1 MKKWECIVCGWIYDE
16 SKGWPEDGI
25 EPGTA
30 WKDVPEDWLCP
41 DCGVGKE
48 DFEMVELKTPAV
60 AAAASQPSPTAIIP
74 DVDPIVIIGSGLAA
88 YNLAKEFRK
97 LDSLT
102 PLMMISRDD
111 GSLYYKPNLSAGLT
125 QKKSP
130 DGLVMSYAPTVAT
143 DLSLTLKT
151 LSEVSKIDPD
161 RKEIHFG
168 NEVHP
173 YSKLVIATGAS
184 SIIPAFAGTA
194 ADLTYAVND
203 LLDYRK
209 YRSALVGKS
218 KVLIIGAGLIG
229 CEFTNDLLN
238 HDMTVEVIEG
248 TDRCM
253 SALLPEA
260 ASRAVERALTDK
272 GARFHFGTRVSAIDK
287 AGEQFTVTLEDGTA
301 LNADLVVSAVGL
313 RANCAL
319 AKDTGLET
327 GRGISVNR
335 YLETSTEDIYAL
347 GDVADVEGQLLMYV
361 EPLLLSAKALA
372 QTLSGTRTA
381 VDYKVMAVAVK
392 TPACPIIVATP
403 PAHITGE
410 WDVFEDGNN
419 VEAVFRDSNGEIAGF
434 ALTGEATKQKKELE
448 QNLPKLF
455 T

>member
-1 MKKWECIVCGWIYDE
+1 MTQWICLVCGWIYDE
-16 SKGWPEDGI
+16 AKGSPEDGI
-25 EPGTA
+25 APGTKWA
-30 WKDVPEDWLCP
+30 DVPDDWTCP

-48 DFEMVELKTPAV
+48 DFDMVEMKKPAV
-60 AAAASQPSPTAIIP
+60 AATSSTAAPTPVVP
-74 DVDPIVIIGSGLAA
+74 DVDPVVIIGSGLAA

-111 GSLYYKPNLSAGLT
+111 GSLYYKPNLSAGLS
-125 QKKSP
+125 QKKTP
-130 DGLVMSYAPTVAT
+130 DGLVMSYAPTVAA

-151 LSEVSKIDPD
+151 LSEVSRIDPD
-161 RKEIHFG
+161 KKEIHLG
-168 NEVHP
+168 NEVQS
-173 YSKLVIATGAS
+173 YSKLVIATGAT
-184 SIIPAFAGTA
+184 SIIPAFSGNA

-209 YRSALVGKS
+209 YRAALVGKS

-229 CEFTNDLLN
+229 CEFTNDLLT
-238 HDMTVEVIEG
+238 HGLQVEVIEG

-260 ASRAVERALTDK
+260 ASRAVERALSDK
-272 GARFHFGTRVSAIDK
+272 GVSFHFGTKVSAIDK
-287 AGEQFTVTLEDGTA
+287 SGEQFTVTLEDGTE
-301 LNADLVVSAVGL
+301 LSADLVVSAVGL
-313 RANCAL
+313 RANSAL
-319 AKDTGLET
+319 AQSAGLDTS
-327 GRGISVNR
+327 RGISVNR
-335 YLETSTEDIYAL
+335 YLETSAKDIYAL

-372 QTLSGTRTA
+372 QTLTGKRTA

-392 TPACPIIVATP
+392 TPACPVIVATP

-410 WDVFEDGNN
+410 WDIYQDGNN
-419 VEAVFRDSNGEIAGF
+419 VEAVFRDGNGEIAGF

-448 QNLPKLF
+448 QSLPNLF